1 MKSKIDKS
9 ILHAKKCLPIFM
21 LAVLF
26 SGIAIASFHTHDCT
40 ENSEQC
46 AACSLQ
52 HSFSSPTIE
61 PTGDV
66 AILPKPLP
74 EPIVTLNEKITDP
87 SQKTVCSSH
96 APPQY
101 S

>member
-1 MKSKIDKS
+1 MRNKLNKS
-9 ILHAKKCLPIFM
+9 ILNAKKCLPIFM

-26 SGIAIASFHTHDCT
+26 SGIAIASFHIHECT
-40 ENSEQC
+40 ENSDLC

-61 PTGDV
+61 PTGHV
-66 AILPKPLP
+66 IVLPKSLP
-74 EPIVTLNEKITDP
+74 EPVVLLNEKITDP

-96 APPQY
+96 APPQFI
-101 S
+101 